1 MNYGRWSNE
10 AITFQVVRLPAWWE
24 TWWAYT
30 IYILTIAAIA
40 IITLRTYLNRQ
51 QERRQTEMERELT
64 ELKFR
69 FFTNISHEIRTPLT
83 LIITPLESLINGLTT
98 TKHVDSQFA
107 DKAAGLLPGI
117 YNNAC
122 ELKELI
128 SRLLDFRK
136 LEMGQQQLYLSNG
149 DICDFLRAAC
159 EAFRPTTQQRGIAL
173 GCTVPD
179 TPLYIKFDKDKLHHI
194 IYNLLSNAVKF
205 TSEGGS
211 INITGNIQNNRLYI
225 TVSDTGCGINK
236 EAQQHIFDRFYQVER
251 SSDTTPA
258 GTGIG
263 LHMVKEYVTM
273 MQGIITVESVPNKG
287 TNFHVSIPIE
297 TTSEKKE
304 EQSENHIDELIKE
317 QPTLL
322 LVDDTHE
329 FIDFLKLE
337 LSGKYNILTA
347 GNGQEALDKLNQ
359 NEHNID
365 IVLTDVMMP
374 VMDGMEL
381 CRKIKSDMNLSHTL
395 VMLLT
400 AKSAEE
406 AKLEGYKAGA
416 DAFISKPFNLE
427 LLFVRLQHLLD
438 QRQARYQAYQQSDKP
453 IAEEVTMNEI
463 DKQFMEKMISFV
475 ETHMENSDYGPQE
488 LTEDMCMSRST
499 LYRKI
504 SSLTGEKPTE
514 FVRNIRLKHAARL
527 IKSGQYTI
535 TEVGYMSGFS
545 SQSYFSRC
553 FKEYFGVSATAY
565 K

>member
-1 MNYGRWSNE
+1 
-10 AITFQVVRLPAWWE
+10 
-24 TWWAYT
+24 
-30 IYILTIAAIA
+30 
-40 IITLRTYLNRQ
+40 
-51 QERRQTEMERELT
+51 
-64 ELKFR
+64 
-69 FFTNISHEIRTPLT
+69 
-83 LIITPLESLINGLTT
+83 
-98 TKHVDSQFA
+98 
-107 DKAAGLLPGI
+107 
-117 YNNAC
+117 
-122 ELKELI
+122 
-128 SRLLDFRK
+128 
-136 LEMGQQQLYLSNG
+136 
-149 DICDFLRAAC
+149 
-159 EAFRPTTQQRGIAL
+159 
-173 GCTVPD
+173 
-179 TPLYIKFDKDKLHHI
+179 
-194 IYNLLSNAVKF
+194 
-205 TSEGGS
+205 
-211 INITGNIQNNRLYI
+211 
-225 TVSDTGCGINK
+225 
-236 EAQQHIFDRFYQVER
+236 
-251 SSDTTPA
+251 
-258 GTGIG
+258 
-263 LHMVKEYVTM
+263 
-273 MQGIITVESVPNKG
+273 
-287 TNFHVSIPIE
+287 
-297 TTSEKKE
+297 
-304 EQSENHIDELIKE
+304 
-317 QPTLL
+317 
-322 LVDDTHE
+322 
-329 FIDFLKLE
+329 
-337 LSGKYNILTA
+337 
-347 GNGQEALDKLNQ
+347 
-359 NEHNID
+359 
-365 IVLTDVMMP
+365 MP